1 MEAANAYVLYV
12 LYISERKN
20 ANTELWLSTN
30 VYVCRTIIKVHV
42 LSRISKLV
50 LVLKDALVID

>member
-20 ANTELWLSTN
+20 ANTELWFSN

-50 LVLKDALVID
+50 HVLKDALVID